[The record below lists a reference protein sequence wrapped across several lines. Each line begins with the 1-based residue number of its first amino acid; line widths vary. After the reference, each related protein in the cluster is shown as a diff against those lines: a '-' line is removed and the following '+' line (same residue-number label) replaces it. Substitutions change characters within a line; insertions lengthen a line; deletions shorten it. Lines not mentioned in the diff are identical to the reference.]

1 MKSYLLLSD
10 GTRLEGNLQGCICSA
25 YGEIVFNT
33 GMTGYQEIVTD
44 PSYFG
49 QIVVLTY
56 PMIGNYGTDL
66 LFDQSKKIQVKGL
79 VVKSLN
85 DYDQAFLDYLKAQN
99 IPVLTDVDTRHLTK
113 HIRNKGAMMSQIVV
127 DQAEDFDALE
137 MLNPVYQVTTSEIYD
152 RGNGAYKVA
161 VLDFGIKEGILK
173 QLEGLDVQLKVFPA
187 NTCIETIL
195 SYEPDGLFLSNGPG
209 NPAEL
214 SEIVDNVKILSQK
227 MPTFGICLG
236 HQLLGLAYGAKT
248 EKLLFGHRGSNQP
261 VKDLVRDKVVITS
274 QNHGFGIEKSSMENL
289 ELELTHVN
297 VNDGSVEGFKHKTL
311 PIFSVQYHPEASP
324 GPDDSH
330 YLFTA
335 FETLMEV
342 SHDQ

>member
-10 GTRLEGNLQGCICSA
+10 GTRLEGDLQGCICSA

-44 PSYFG
+44 PSYYG

-66 LFDQSKKIQVKGL
+66 SFDQSKKIQVKGL

-85 DYDQAFLDYLKAQN
+85 DYDEAFLDYLKSN
-99 IPVLTDVDTRHLTK
+99 EIPVLTNVDTRHLTK
-113 HIRNKGAMMSQIVV
+113 HIRNKGAMQSQIVM
-127 DQAEDFDALE
+127 DEPMDFNSLPMVE
-137 MLNPVYQVTTSEIYD
+137 PVYEVTTASSYL
-152 RGNGAYKVA
+152 RGEGSYKVA

-173 QLEGLDVQLKVFPA
+173 QLERLDVQLKVFPA
-187 NTCIETIL
+187 NATVETIL

-209 NPAEL
+209 NPADL
-214 SEIVDNVKILSQK
+214 SEIIANVKVLSEK
-227 MPTFGICLG
+227 IPTFGICLG
-236 HQLLGLAYGAKT
+236 HQLLGLAYGANT

-261 VKDLVRDKVVITS
+261 VKDLLRDQIVVTS
-274 QNHGFGIEKSSMENL
+274 QNHGYGIEIESLKNT
-289 ELELTHVN
+289 ELELTHIN
-297 VNDGSVEGFKHKTL
+297 VNDGSVEGFRHKRL

-335 FETLMEV
+335 FQRLMEV